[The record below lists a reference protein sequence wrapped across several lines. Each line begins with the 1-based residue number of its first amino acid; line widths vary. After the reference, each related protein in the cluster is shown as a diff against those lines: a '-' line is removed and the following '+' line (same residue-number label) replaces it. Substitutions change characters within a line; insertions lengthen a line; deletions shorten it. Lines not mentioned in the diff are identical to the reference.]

1 MVWSR
6 KRTAPPAGCA
16 PDSPQAASPAGCVP
30 SSSVKADEEEEVG
43 NVSESA
49 QVLTATAGCPHRATR
64 GSGTGSVSRGRQ
76 HRRRPGGRRPPL
88 TARHGRRPGRWSRRP
103 GRSVVGALLAAFS
116 HGTAAVAG
124 SPSEGEVQAGAPA
137 GDTCPSLGET
147 RRPAG
152 VPAPPRAHRPR
163 PRLRGSCPL
172 HQSRASPRGCR
183 PRALRGQS
191 PLFST
196 RPGRSSRQQRRRV
209 GLGAA
214 LTPAEPPTC
223 PIDARVSAP
232 ALRPPVTSCPPE
244 QAFGGSPGTPHVAEK
259 PGDRDRA
266 LAPGSP

>member
-1 MVWSR
+1 MKKR
-6 KRTAPPAGCA
+6 KWETFLKAPRFSLRPRG
-16 PDSPQAASPAGCVP
+16 
-30 SSSVKADEEEEVG
+30 
-43 NVSESA
+43 
-49 QVLTATAGCPHRATR
+49 VLTGPRGAPAQAPCHAGDSAVAGQGGAGPP
-64 GSGTGSVSRGRQ
+64 S
-76 HRRRPGGRRPPL
+76 RPG
-88 TARHGRRPGRWSRRP
+88 TAAGP

-124 SPSEGEVQAGAPA
+124 SPSEGEVQAGSPA

-152 VPAPPRAHRPR
+152 VPAPPRAHRPW
-163 PRLRGSCPL
+163 PHLRGSCPL
-172 HQSRASPRGCR
+172 HQSQASPWGRR

-244 QAFGGSPGTPHVAEK
+244 QAFGGSPGTPHAAEK
-259 PGDRDRA
+259 PEDRDRA